1 MTKPSPPA
9 DPPVGGNYT
18 VPLLT
23 ENALCCATV
32 RDFVVIGGLDSDP
45 YAIRWGAIGD
55 PTDFPTP
62 GTDDARAKQSGQ
74 QTFPTRF
81 GVVTG
86 VAGNDFYMYVFQT
99 HGITKGTYV
108 GGDVV
113 FSFDTFEEGRGCVRM
128 GMIEQ
133 IDDMVVFESDRGR
146 HILENDQIMDIGFGI
161 TDDSQ

>member
-1 MTKPSPPA
+1 MTKPLPPESA
-9 DPPVGGNYT
+9 PSGGNYT

-23 ENALCCATV
+23 EDALCCATV
-32 RDFVVIGGLDSDP
+32 RDFVVIGGLSSDP
-45 YAIRWGAIGD
+45 FGIRWSAIGD
-55 PTDFPTP
+55 PTSWPTP
-62 GTDDARAKQSGQ
+62 ATDAARTVQAGS

-81 GVVTG
+81 GTVTG
-86 VAGNDFYMYVFQT
+86 ISGNDFYMYVFQT

-128 GMIEQ
+128 GLIEQ

-146 HILENDQIMDIGFGI
+146 HILENDQIIDIGFGA